1 MGAVCVPEIAG
12 APLEEIPLR
21 LRFRSS
27 SWIVAVALAAACA
40 APEPEAPSPIAV
52 LSPDVPVAVTGGQI
66 QGAVSDDTPDVIAFK
81 GIPFAAPPV
90 GDLRWRPPEPVA
102 AWDGVRDASMPGAI
116 CMQGG
121 NEGQSE
127 DCLFLNVWAERES
140 MEPRPVMVWIHG
152 GGFVSGA
159 GSEAVADGTRLAS
172 RGVVVVTLNYR
183 LGAFGFMAHPALSAE
198 SAHDASGN
206 YGLLDMAAALE
217 WVRDNAAAFGG
228 DPERVTIFGESAGA
242 GAVVSVML
250 MPQSRGLFHRAI
262 AESIFINGWDRRLR
276 ESFGGLPSG
285 EAQGV
290 AVGEAMGA
298 SGDDALSTMRA
309 ATPADVS
316 AAVNTAGFAGLG
328 WAPNVDGWVFPDDP
342 VLMYANGQQHQVPL
356 ISGINGN
363 EGSLMAGI
371 AGPVDDVAAFE
382 TYVQTTY
389 PSVAEEA
396 IAHYAVSS
404 PEDVKPGVDHLLHDM
419 WFAGPHRALATRYAQ
434 TAPVWQYHFTLV
446 PPTQMGANLGSHHAA
461 DIMYVFGN
469 LIDPSSVPEG
479 SPPSPLN
486 VGDWTEADR
495 RVSAAMMDHWTQFA
509 ATGNPNRDGL
519 IEWPEFDEADQHLTF
534 GDPIEVGTRLH
545 VVGFELYDANQ
556 TERRGAD

>member
-1 MGAVCVPEIAG
+1 MS
-12 APLEEIPLR
+12 

-27 SWIVAVALAAACA
+27 SWIVALALAAACA
-40 APEPEAPSPIAV
+40 APEPEAPSRIAA

-90 GDLRWRPPEPVA
+90 GDLRWRPPEPVV
-102 AWDGVRDASMPGAI
+102 AWNGVRDASMPGSI

-159 GSEAVADGTRLAS
+159 GSEAVAEGTRLAS

-250 MPQSRGLFHRAI
+250 MPQSRGPV
-262 AESIFINGWDRRLR
+262 SPCDRREHLHQR
-276 ESFGGLPSG
+276 LGPPPARVVRWSTVGRGARCRGGRGDGG
-285 EAQGV
+285 ERG
-290 AVGEAMGA
+290 
-298 SGDDALSTMRA
+298 R
-309 ATPADVS
+309 
-316 AAVNTAGFAGLG
+316 
-328 WAPNVDGWVFPDDP
+328 
-342 VLMYANGQQHQVPL
+342 
-356 ISGINGN
+356 
-363 EGSLMAGI
+363 
-371 AGPVDDVAAFE
+371 
-382 TYVQTTY
+382 
-389 PSVAEEA
+389 
-396 IAHYAVSS
+396 
-404 PEDVKPGVDHLLHDM
+404 
-419 WFAGPHRALATRYAQ
+419 RALD
-434 TAPVWQYHFTLV
+434 
-446 PPTQMGANLGSHHAA
+446 HA
-461 DIMYVFGN
+461 
-469 LIDPSSVPEG
+469 S
-479 SPPSPLN
+479 
-486 VGDWTEADR
+486 
-495 RVSAAMMDHWTQFA
+495 
-509 ATGNPNRDGL
+509 RDAG
-519 IEWPEFDEADQHLTF
+519 
-534 GDPIEVGTRLH
+534 
-545 VVGFELYDANQ
+545 
-556 TERRGAD
+556 

>member
-1 MGAVCVPEIAG
+1 M
-12 APLEEIPLR
+12 
-21 LRFRSS
+21 
-27 SWIVAVALAAACA
+27 VALALTAACA

-66 QGAVSDDTPDVIAFK
+66 QGAVSDDNPDVIAFK

-90 GDLRWRPPEPVA
+90 GDLRWRRPEPVV
-102 AWDGVRDASMPGAI
+102 AWDGVRDATMPGPI

-127 DCLFLNVWAERES
+127 DCLFLNVWADRES

-152 GGFVSGA
+152 GGFVSGS
-159 GSEAVADGTRLAS
+159 GSDVLTDGTRLAL

-298 SGDDALSTMRA
+298 SEDDALSTMRA

-316 AAVNTAGFAGLG
+316 IAVNTAGFAGLG

-382 TYVQTTY
+382 AYVQTTY
-389 PSVAEEA
+389 SSVAEQA
-396 IAHYAVSS
+396 LAHYAVSS
-404 PEDVKPGVDHLLHDM
+404 PEEVKPGVDHLLHDM
-419 WFAGPHRALATRYAQ
+419 WFAGPLRTLATSHAR

-461 DIMYVFGN
+461 EIAYVFGN

-479 SPPSPLN
+479 TPPSPLN

-495 RVSAAMMDHWTQFA
+495 LVSATMMDHWTQFA

-519 IEWPEFDEADQHLTF
+519 TEWPEFDEADQHLTF
-534 GDPIEVGTRLH
+534 GDPIEVGTGLH

-556 TERRGAD
+556 TERRRAD

>member
-1 MGAVCVPEIAG
+1 MSF
-12 APLEEIPLR
+12 
-21 LRFRSS
+21 RFQSS
-27 SWIVAVALAAACA
+27 SWIVALVLTAACA
-40 APEPEAPSPIAV
+40 APEPEAPSPVAV
-52 LSPDVPVAVTGGQI
+52 LSPDTPVTVTGGQI
-66 QGAVSDDTPDVIAFK
+66 QGAVSDDNPDVIAFK

-90 GDLRWRPPEPVA
+90 GDLRWRPPEPVVI
-102 AWDGVRDASMPGAI
+102 WNGLRDATEPGTI

-121 NEGQSE
+121 SEGQSE
-127 DCLFLNVWAERES
+127 DCLFLNVWAPRES

-152 GGFVSGA
+152 GGFVSGS
-159 GSEAVADGTRLAS
+159 GSDALTDGTRLAA

-183 LGAFGFMAHPALSAE
+183 LGAFGFLAHPALSAE
-198 SAHDASGN
+198 SVRDASGN

-217 WVRDNAAAFGG
+217 WVRDNAATFGG
-228 DPERVTIFGESAGA
+228 DQDRVTIFGESAGA
-242 GAVVSVML
+242 GAVMSVML
-250 MPQSRGLFHRAI
+250 MPQSEGLFHRAI
-262 AESIFINGWDRRLR
+262 AESSFINGWDRRLR
-276 ESFGGLPSG
+276 ESFGGSPSV
-285 EAQGV
+285 ESQGV

-298 SGDDALSTMRA
+298 TGDDALSTMRA
-309 ATPADVS
+309 ATAAEVF

-371 AGPVDDVAAFE
+371 VGQVDDVAAFE
-382 TYVQTTY
+382 AYVQTTY
-389 PSVAEEA
+389 PSVAEQA
-396 IAHYAVSS
+396 LAHYAVSS
-404 PEDVKPGVDHLLHDM
+404 PEEVKPGVDHLLHDM
-419 WFAGPHRALATRYAQ
+419 WFAGPLRTLATSHVQ

-479 SPPSPLN
+479 TPPSPLN

-495 RVSAAMMDHWTQFA
+495 RVSAAMMDYWTQFA
-509 ATGNPNRDGL
+509 TTGNPNRDGL
-519 IEWPEFDEADQHLTF
+519 TEWPEFDEADQYLMF
-534 GDPIEVGTRLH
+534 GDTLEVGTGLH
-545 VVGFELYDANQ
+545 TAGFELYDAYQ
-556 TERRGAD
+556 TERRRAD